1 MDNNYYS
8 QGTNS
13 YDYGYDNGN
22 GNNNKKGLA
31 VAALILG
38 ILSLVLICTFCI
50 PFLTAPIAIILAII
64 SLVKKQAGKGMAIA
78 GLIIS
83 AISLIIVGIM
93 AGVFMPYTD
102 DIMEWSENR
111 EEIVEEYRENGTIPD
126 NIQEFCDRFH
136 LDSKAFM
143 DGFSDEVE
151 NTTN

>member
-13 YDYGYDNGN
+13 YDYGYDNGS
-22 GNNNKKGLA
+22 NNKKGLA
-31 VAALILG
+31 VAALVLG
-38 ILSLVLICTFCI
+38 IVSLVLICTFCL
-50 PFLTAPIAIILAII
+50 PFITAPIAIILAIV

-83 AISLIIVGIM
+83 AISLIVVGIM
-93 AGVFMPYTD
+93 AAVFMPYSD

-111 EEIVEEYRENGTIPD
+111 EEIVEEYRENGTIPED
-126 NIQEFCDRFH
+126 IQEFCDRFH
-136 LDSKAFM
+136 IDSKAFM

-151 NTTN
+151 KSTTN